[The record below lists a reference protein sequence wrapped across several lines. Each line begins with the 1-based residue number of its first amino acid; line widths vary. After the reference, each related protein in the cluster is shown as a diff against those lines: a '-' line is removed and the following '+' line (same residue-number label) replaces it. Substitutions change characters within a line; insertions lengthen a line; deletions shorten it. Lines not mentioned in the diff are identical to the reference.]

1 MQRISSLCEKQ
12 KPREEVVKFKQ
23 TKIALAGLLVL
34 LASVAFAQTDSSAQA
49 NSAPAQQ
56 QGPGPRHFHR
66 AKMEYMGRYLQ
77 LSDAQKAQV
86 KQIRASEKPTIM
98 PLMEQLHA
106 KRQQLR
112 ALEQSGTFDEAKA
125 RTLAAEQS
133 QILTNLTVERARIHS
148 QIFNILTPEQK
159 AKATELAN
167 RREERFQKRLQQK
180 SEPAQ

>member
-1 MQRISSLCEKQ
+1 
-12 KPREEVVKFKQ
+12 
-23 TKIALAGLLVL
+23 
-34 LASVAFAQTDSSAQA
+34 
-49 NSAPAQQ
+49 
-56 QGPGPRHFHR
+56 
-66 AKMEYMGRYLQ
+66 MGRYLQ

-112 ALEQSGTFDEAKA
+112 ELEQSGTFDEAKA